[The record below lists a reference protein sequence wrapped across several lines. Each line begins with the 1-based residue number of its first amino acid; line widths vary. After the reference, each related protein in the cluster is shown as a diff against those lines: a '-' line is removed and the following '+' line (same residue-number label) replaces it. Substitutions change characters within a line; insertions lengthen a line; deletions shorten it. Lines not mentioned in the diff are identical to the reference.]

1 MTSGNEQPIEQAR
14 AFFAA
19 MRGQPPVRFPR
30 REEDEA
36 AIRQSSA
43 FRFGPGR
50 SLAARVFGASDAP
63 VAALMHGWGGQS
75 TQFYRM
81 ALALAEAG
89 FQAIVVDC
97 GNHGDADPTPLG
109 FDRFMLDAAALAEHL
124 GAMPF
129 AWVSHSAAALAIM
142 SARRTYGLA
151 AQAYVTIAA
160 PFMPYVPLN
169 RFRAMGATESAVDAV
184 KPMLADEFGC
194 DWAGLEAGLAWQRD
208 QQAQLLAIYDVDDAM
223 VDSDDA
229 ERISAVWPDAR
240 ILKTAGFGHN
250 KVLGAAP
257 VIDASKA
264 FLVEVLRGPETIAPT
279 IQQEYQ

>member
-14 AFFAA
+14 TFYAA

-30 REEDEA
+30 REEDDA

-50 SLAARVFGASDAP
+50 SLAARTFGASDAP
-63 VAALMHGWGGQS
+63 VVALMHGWGGQS

-89 FQAIVVDC
+89 YRAIVVDC
-97 GNHGDADPTPLG
+97 GNHGDADPMPLG
-109 FDRFMLDAAALAEHL
+109 FDRFMLDAAALADHL

-142 SARRTYGLA
+142 SARRTHGLS

-160 PFMPYVPLN
+160 PFTPYVPLN
-169 RFRAMGATESAVDAV
+169 RLRALGADQETIDAV
-184 KPMLADEFGC
+184 KPLLASEFAC
-194 DWAGLEAGLAWQRD
+194 DWNALEAGLAWQRD
-208 QQAQLLAIYDVDDAM
+208 ESARLLAVYDDDDTMAR
-223 VDSDDA
+223 STDA
-229 ERISAVWPDAR
+229 ERIAAVWPDCLIYRTTGNGHNR
-240 ILKTAGFGHN
+240 ILKSEQAIMTTLEFLESSVSWSADRRQAGPI
-250 KVLGAAP
+250 KQ
-257 VIDASKA
+257 
-264 FLVEVLRGPETIAPT
+264 R
-279 IQQEYQ
+279 